1 MIFPS
6 VNFSLQIVFIVI
18 HSPADHYV
26 LQMLK
31 QILLLVACVAVS
43 MALPNNYNN
52 KQRIP
57 DMEERIKIKN
67 NEMKGQNNYNKLRIL
82 VPDLEEGPNHKY
94 TEMKEQNSHD
104 EQIRSAL
111 MERQIYKRMLMKRQ
125 VSYVPFPYKHN

>member
-1 MIFPS
+1 M
-6 VNFSLQIVFIVI
+6 I

-57 DMEERIKIKN
+57 DMEEGIKIKN

-94 TEMKEQNSHD
+94 NEMKEQNGHN

-111 MERQIYKRMLMKRQ
+111 MERQIYKRMLMKER